1 MQESAPIV
9 KVKPQREVIRDL
21 INKQRDEIIKA
32 LPKHV
37 DADRLIRIALTTIN
51 KTPALLECTTT
62 SLLSCLMDCAALGLE
77 PDNVMGRA
85 YLIPYR
91 DRKKDIVVCTLIIGY
106 KGLVDLAFRSGMV
119 DMVDAYVVHA
129 NDRFELTLG
138 LSPNII
144 HVPALTDPG
153 AATGVYSV
161 IRIKGSP
168 HPKFAFMT
176 RAEIETTRNR
186 SRAGQ
191 SGPWVTDWEEMAK
204 KTVLKRNAKTCPM
217 SAEFAEAV
225 ARDNEHEREPVI
237 TTVEAKVDAKFL
249 DIPKP
254 DPTPDPVVQPD
265 APVDAQ
271 KSPEPD
277 MHEKDH
283 WDVDDAPTSPAPAS
297 PRVRHATMV
306 DPETAPAIPATTA
319 TETPLKGA
327 HLGSLIEAMNTHKIG
342 EAAATA
348 WLKLNGYL
356 TDSQKLAD
364 LPEQQVAFFTKN
376 CEKWKAQINKQ
387 FATK

>member
-265 APVDAQ
+265 APVDDQ

-283 WDVDDAPTSPAPAS
+283 WDVEPAQASTAQPDAP
-297 PRVRHATMV
+297 VEV
-306 DPETAPAIPATTA
+306 K
-319 TETPLKGA
+319 PLGLLLA
-327 HLGSLIEAMNTHKIG
+327 AMNTHKIG